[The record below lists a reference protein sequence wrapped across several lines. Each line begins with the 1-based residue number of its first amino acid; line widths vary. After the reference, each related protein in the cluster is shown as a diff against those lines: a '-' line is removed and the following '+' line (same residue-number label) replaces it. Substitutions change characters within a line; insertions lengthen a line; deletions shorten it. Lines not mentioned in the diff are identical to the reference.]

1 MLWLTEANPG
11 LPQMSLVER
20 FVTIYVKDLGRRR
33 GRGSCIL
40 LWMININERA
50 FWRNIY
56 QQILSV
62 WFDRGEL
69 TKLVK
74 RYHRKLWF
82 LGNNLHAY
90 WYMGIHMG
98 ILYKCFLLWVFL
110 YKCILHV
117 YLNYIYICILILY
130 LYVNCTISLYI
141 NVYYMCIHVFCIT
154 CINSYISNE
163 MAQETCAT
171 EKTICMI
178 CQKCTKEKLH
188 SLVREHKNSSQV
200 ITRIFWNE

>member
-33 GRGSCIL
+33 GRVSCIL
-40 LWMININERA
+40 LWLININERA

-98 ILYKCFLLWVFL
+98 ILYKCFLLWVFW

-117 YLNYIYICILILY
+117 YLNYIYMYTYFIFICKLY
-130 LYVNCTISLYI
+130 YISLYK
-141 NVYYMCIHVFCIT
+141 CILYVHPCILY
-154 CINSYISNE
+154 NMY
-163 MAQETCAT
+163 
-171 EKTICMI
+171 
-178 CQKCTKEKLH
+178 
-188 SLVREHKNSSQV
+188 
-200 ITRIFWNE
+200 